1 MTATGLSIR
10 EGFWWLRFVLVLG
23 SLSPIFIVW
32 ALRQEDLVPFRLRVG
47 LAVASVIIPNGLL
60 WLRYRSAK
68 ATGLAGSF
76 EKLKVLRLTDRREH
90 LISYLFPI
98 VLSLLTVD
106 VKTWNQLASFLFV
119 LFLTGVIFWHL
130 QLTYVNVWLALV
142 GFRAVQVER
151 EQTAGGK
158 PLLPIILLTRHRRL
172 KENDEIRA
180 VRITNSLFVQSSA
193 PE

>member
-1 MTATGLSIR
+1 MTSTGLSIR

-32 ALRQEDLVPFRLRVG
+32 ALRQEDLVPFRLRLS
-47 LAVASVIIPNGLL
+47 LAIASVIIPNGLL

-76 EKLKVLRLTDRREH
+76 QALKVLRLTDRREH

-119 LFLTGVIFWHL
+119 LLLTGVIFWHL